1 MMQKIQLAHIK
12 IPNEK
17 TNITQKGIKTPG
29 KKKKKKS
36 TWYRREF
43 GISILLG
50 RTKSLYEEG
59 EENKQRQTTKS
70 NRGGKVCSLEF
81 LKEMCYAGH

>member
-17 TNITQKGIKTPG
+17 TNITQKGIKTPE
-29 KKKKKKS
+29 KS
-36 TWYRREF
+36 TWYWREF
-43 GISILLG
+43 GISILLC